1 MARTN
6 DPSAATKKAWLTRH
20 RAQEGGR
27 KEVVQVRG
35 DFADGAGIA
44 KADMSKLTSIITHS
58 LVGLSHTPH
67 SYQRITERN
76 RAEQSLTEAITKEAV
91 KLLDLPETATDGVNG
106 LVMALGSEMMVRG
119 GGGGGPGGGLFLQV
133 AKGRYNGNNGQ
144 IEMNS
149 EQVARVAPEEA
160 AAFTAKTLS
169 HEIGHH
175 ALLSKISE
183 AAAAEWLTLSQGGKK
198 ARLSKYARQDAN
210 EHFAEAFAAYSN
222 VGAKGGG
229 WKGEIERARLRKL
242 EPKAYAFMV
251 RLWKDK
257 AMWRPV
263 GQVVY
268 VEKHRGW

>member
-6 DPSAATKKAWLTRH
+6 DPGAATKKAWLTRH
-20 RAQEGGR
+20 RAQEGGH
-27 KEVVQVRG
+27 KETVQQRG
-35 DFADGAGIA
+35 DFAAGGIP
-44 KADMSKLTSIITHS
+44 KADMSKLTDSITHS
-58 LVGLSHTPH
+58 HVGLSHTPH
-67 SYQRITERN
+67 SYQRITERD
-76 RAEQSLTEAITKEAV
+76 RAGQSITEAITKEAV

-106 LVMALGSEMMVRG
+106 LVMALGSEMMVR
-119 GGGGGPGGGLFLQV
+119 GGGGPGGGLFLQV

-175 ALLSKISE
+175 ALLNKITD

-198 ARLSKYARQDAN
+198 ARLTKYARQDAN

-229 WKGEIERARLRKL
+229 WKGETERARLRKL
-242 EPKAYAFMV
+242 EPKAFAFME

-257 AMWRPV
+257 ATWRPM
-263 GQVVY
+263 GQAEY
-268 VEKHRGW
+268 VESRRGW